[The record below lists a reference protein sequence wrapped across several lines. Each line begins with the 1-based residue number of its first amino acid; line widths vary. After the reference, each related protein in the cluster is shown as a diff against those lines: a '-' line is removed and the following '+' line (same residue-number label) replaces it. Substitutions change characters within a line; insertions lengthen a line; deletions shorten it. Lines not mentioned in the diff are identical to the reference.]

1 MKKLFTF
8 VILLVVTSG
17 FSQTSDVYEF
27 KSQSYT
33 INGIPFLER
42 ETVFSISEL
51 DMNIKPIGNVQILNK
66 AVSVKNTSVYN
77 CDYQGKKVEVI
88 TVITPEKLKVTVR
101 GQGIN
106 HVIEAD
112 LIDPKKLEEEFSNST
127 LSAN

>member
-8 VILLVVTSG
+8 VVLLVVTSG
-17 FSQTSDVYEF
+17 FSQANDVYEF
-27 KSQSYT
+27 KSESYI
-33 INGIPFLER
+33 INGTPFLGP
-42 ETVFSISEL
+42 ETVFSISES
-51 DMNIKPIGNVQILNK
+51 DMNIKPLGNVQILNK

-101 GQGIN
+101 GQGIK

-112 LIDPKKLEEEFSNST
+112 LIDPKKLEEEFSKST